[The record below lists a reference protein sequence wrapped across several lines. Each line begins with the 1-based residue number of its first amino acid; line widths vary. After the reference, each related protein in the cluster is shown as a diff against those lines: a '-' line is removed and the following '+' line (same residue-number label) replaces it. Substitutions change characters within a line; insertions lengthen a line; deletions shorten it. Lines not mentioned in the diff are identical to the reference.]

1 MGTNHG
7 DGEGIEV
14 AGAVEH
20 GGARTCLSFHEHL
33 RKILCQR
40 RNPGL
45 RCRRRMPRRW
55 AQAFG
60 YLVAG
65 GGVRRLEGGERPQSP
80 KRAAAKG
87 LAGAACCGGGGGE
100 ARHAGAD
107 RRVLD
112 SGVEGGVLLKGKVWP
127 VEVPSWEETRSDCVW
142 ARDHGPNCQP
152 GDLES
157 AVGRMTQ
164 LHRIKIS
171 NEMNYISSKK

>member
-1 MGTNHG
+1 
-7 DGEGIEV
+7 
-14 AGAVEH
+14 
-20 GGARTCLSFHEHL
+20 
-33 RKILCQR
+33 
-40 RNPGL
+40 
-45 RCRRRMPRRW
+45 MPRRW

-87 LAGAACCGGGGGE
+87 LAGAACYGGGGGE

-127 VEVPSWEETRSDCVW
+127 VEVP
-142 ARDHGPNCQP
+142 
-152 GDLES
+152 
-157 AVGRMTQ
+157 
-164 LHRIKIS
+164 
-171 NEMNYISSKK
+171 